1 MVFSGSFGWYTPD
14 SPHQLGN
21 FVPKLDSPSGG
32 RTRSR
37 WSCPHPRCLFDFP
50 SVQCIATSPWKSRMP
65 RRAKGIRRFFSGP
78 SSQQIPTAD
87 NFSTSYGIYSNP
99 GDVSRLGI
107 QAKLPSFRHPKV
119 KSGLKTKSFHRWLNT
134 TDGSH
139 AKHGHS
145 KIRSLNP
152 SVLMATA
159 WPKKHE
165 KTVGIA
171 AGCSQVSASTL
182 IPVPTWG
189 SEGSWLIS
197 NNVCK
202 TIGSTIPKFTMFM
215 SCINHQ
221 STWVVYDATS
231 LTSWSPGAP
240 PNATGDINHLRI

>member
-1 MVFSGSFGWYTPD
+1 MVSVSTDGHKCISFNNYHFMRSFLAVAIDSCWKPD
-14 SPHQLGN
+14 PL
-21 FVPKLDSPSGG
+21 
-32 RTRSR
+32 
-37 WSCPHPRCLFDFP
+37 
-50 SVQCIATSPWKSRMP
+50 A
-65 RRAKGIRRFFSGP
+65 A
-78 SSQQIPTAD
+78 
-87 NFSTSYGIYSNP
+87 
-99 GDVSRLGI
+99 DVSRLGI